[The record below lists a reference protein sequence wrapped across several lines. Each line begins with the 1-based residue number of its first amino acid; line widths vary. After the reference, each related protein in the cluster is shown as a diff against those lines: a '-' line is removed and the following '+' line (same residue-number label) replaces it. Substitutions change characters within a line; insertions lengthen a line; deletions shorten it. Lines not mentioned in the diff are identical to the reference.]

1 MALWQYLLI
10 LQYLLLLYLQY
21 LHYLFIAIIFTS
33 KMLYGIFVSQNSGFD
48 NGIRKA
54 YAIC

>member
-10 LQYLLLLYLQY
+10 LQYLLLLYLQ
-21 LHYLFIAIIFTS
+21 YLFIAIIFTS